1 MSILKVNTIQDK
13 GGNTIISSDG
23 SGTFTP
29 NGFGKIG
36 QVLQAYKTD
45 AFTTT
50 SSGLNDIT
58 GLSVSITPS
67 STSSKVLV
75 TSFVSGFSHSGRGGG
90 FRLVRDSTSIGLADS
105 AGSRTLSS
113 FSGHLY
119 TGDASGTEQM
129 HFNAQAMY
137 LDSPST
143 TSATTYKV
151 QYNGT
156 GANLYI
162 NRQETDTDNNDYTRC
177 VSHITVME
185 VLA

>member
-1 MSILKVNTIQDK
+1 MTSILRVDSIQTAA
-13 GGNTIISSDG
+13 GGSATA
-23 SGTFTP
+23 SGL
-29 NGFGKIG
+29 GIGGVGKIG

-45 AFTTT
+45 IFTTT
-50 SSGLNDIT
+50 ASGLNDVT
-58 GLSVSITPS
+58 GLTVSITPS

-90 FRLVRDSTSIGLADS
+90 FRLVRDSTSIGLHNTAS
-105 AGSRTLSS
+105 NRTLSS

-119 TGDASGTEQM
+119 TGDASGTAQM

-151 QYNGT
+151 QCNGT
-156 GANLYI
+156 GAALYI
-162 NRQETDTDNNDYTRC
+162 NRQETDTDDNDHTRC